1 MDENDIYNLQFLL
14 QASKEV
20 IIDWY
25 NNVDEGDRKYAFS
38 LLLCY
43 RLELL
48 DRVDDLTQA
57 KGVISKFYKE

>member
-1 MDENDIYNLQFLL
+1 MDEYDIYNLQFLL

-43 RLELL
+43 RLELI
-48 DRVDDLTQA
+48 DIGVNDFSQA
-57 KGVISKFYKE
+57 LELIEKIKK